1 MAVPSR
7 TVLVADDE
15 DHIRQ
20 LIRLYL
26 ANDGFTVLEAKT
38 GKEALDS
45 WQKDNPD
52 MVILDIM
59 MPEMDG
65 WEVLKQIRR
74 QKNTPVI
81 MLTAKD
87 AEVDK
92 VLGLELGA
100 DDYVTKP
107 FSPRELVSRVKA
119 VLRRYDNAAG
129 AVYRAEG
136 DDASPARAPGG
147 PAAST
152 HPGESVSY
160 PGLHIDKAAREVHVG
175 DQILSLPPKEFDLLW
190 LLASNP
196 NRVFTREYLLETV
209 WEYTYFGDIRTVDVH
224 VRRLRQKIE
233 KDPDNPTYIR
243 TAWGVGYKFEYHPD

>member
-1 MAVPSR
+1 MSQR
-7 TVLVADDE
+7 TVLIADDE
-15 DHIRQ
+15 DHIRH

-26 ANDGFTVLEAKT
+26 SSEGFSVLEART
-38 GKEALDS
+38 GKETLS
-45 WQKDNPD
+45 VWRESSPD
-52 MVILDIM
+52 LIVLDIM
-59 MPEMDG
+59 LPELDG

-74 QKNTPVI
+74 EKDTPVI

-119 VLRRYDNAAG
+119 VLRRADAAAG
-129 AVYRAEG
+129 AVFRDRTASGSG
-136 DDASPARAPGG
+136 DPASGKSALSNGQK
-147 PAAST
+147 
-152 HPGESVSY
+152 EVVSY
-160 PGLHIDKAAREVHVG
+160 PGLTINRASREVKVG
-175 DQILSLPPKEFDLLW
+175 DRILSLPPKEFDLLW
-190 LLASNP
+190 ILASNP

-224 VRRLRQKIE
+224 IRRLRQKIE
-233 KDPDNPTYIR
+233 KDPDNPEYIK
-243 TAWGVGYKFEYHPD
+243 TAWGVGYKFEYHPDK